1 MTTTVVGSFV
11 RTLRCVSCKKE
22 FDVRRLIY
30 TCDKCGEKLDVVYD
44 YDAIGRTLRK
54 TDLEERRGTACLKYH
69 EMLPIFDIK
78 KVPSLG
84 EGGTPLIQCRRLGEE
99 LGLRELYGKDE
110 TRNPTGVF
118 KDRATIMAVN
128 KALEFDRK
136 VAAIAST
143 GNAAASMAAHAAKAG
158 LHCVVFVPETTP
170 IGKLSQSIAYGA
182 KVIQVKGNYDEAY
195 DLANDAS
202 QTFDWYNCN
211 PATNPFRS
219 EGKKTTAY
227 ELCEQ
232 FNWEPP
238 DWVIVPI
245 GNGCN
250 LAGVW
255 KGFKEFYQLGFIS
268 KKPRMIG
275 IQPTGSSPVVSA
287 YKKNSTSFEP
297 VTPKTLAGALAVG
310 KPRNYIKAF
319 NSLRESNGVA
329 ESVTDDEILEA
340 QSLLASKEGIFAEPG
355 GAAPVAGVIKLIG
368 TGVIGRHDKVCCV
381 ITGNGLKDPEA
392 ALRKGLKPSLIEPT
406 LEALRPIAL
415 NKSWTPM

>member
-1 MTTTVVGSFV
+1 LTTTVVGSFV
-11 RTLRCVSCKKE
+11 RTLRCVSCQKE
-22 FDVRRLIY
+22 FNPRKLIF

-44 YDAIGRTLRK
+44 YDAIGRTLRR

-118 KDRATIMAVN
+118 KDRASIMAVN
-128 KALEFDRK
+128 KALEFERK
-136 VAAIAST
+136 VTAIAST

-158 LHCVVFVPETTP
+158 LQCNVFVPESTP
-170 IGKLSQSIAYGA
+170 IGKLSQSISYGA
-182 KVIQVKGNYDEAY
+182 RVIKVKGNYDQAY
-195 DLANDAS
+195 DLANEACEA
-202 QTFDWYNCN
+202 FGWYNCN
-211 PATNPFRS
+211 PATNPFRT

-275 IQPTGSSPVVSA
+275 IQPTGSSPVVTA

-297 VTPKTLAGALAVG
+297 VLPDTVAGALAVG
-310 KPRNYIKAF
+310 KPRNYIKTF

-406 LEALRPIAL
+406 LEALRSL
-415 NKSWTPM
+415 GFTKL